1 MFKLAALRNIQWRW
15 PLLALLAGAL
25 VPLSFAPYDVWPVS
39 VLSLVA
45 LSFALYRSTG
55 KQAFWR
61 SWFFGLGLY
70 GTGASWVFVSIHQ
83 FGNVTPAFALLL
95 TLLLVVVL
103 STVFALPF
111 VVLGRWLSHSPLGI
125 LLGLPA
131 LWVVGEWVRSWLFT
145 GFPWLYLGYGHLQSW
160 LSGWAPVAGVM
171 GLSFITA
178 LTACALAYLWLGRKQ
193 KARSLIPVAVCG
205 VLWGAGY
212 GLQSVQW
219 TESYLEPVNV
229 GIVQGN
235 IPQERK
241 WDRAFLRPTFERY
254 VSMSEDLW
262 DNDWIIWPEAAMPL
276 LYHQA
281 LPFIDELRNKALQH
295 EAALITGVLYDSRED
310 YAYYNSIIGIG
321 LGSGIY
327 HKQRLVP
334 FGDYVPLR
342 AYFGP
347 VLSIFNLPMSVLEP
361 GPANQKGLQVA
372 EALIAPSI
380 CYEIAYPDTVA
391 AGAAK
396 ANILITISNDAWFG
410 ASLGPLQ
417 HMQIAQMRALETGR
431 YLIRATNNGVSAL
444 VNNKGEITGKTDQF
458 VQQTL
463 EGEVE
468 LRRGQT
474 PFMRWGSEPIVFLCL
489 LLVGVA
495 IYVLRRRRDK
505 TES

>member
-1 MFKLAALRNIQWRW
+1 MPNFSALRNIDWRW

-25 VPLSFAPYDVWPVS
+25 VPLSFAPYDFWPVAL
-39 VLSLVA
+39 LSLVA
-45 LSFALYRSTG
+45 LFFALYRSTG
-55 KQAFWR
+55 KKAFWR
-61 SWFFGLGLY
+61 SWCFGFGLY

-83 FGNVTPAFALLL
+83 FGNVSPFFALSL
-95 TLLLVVVL
+95 TVLLVIVL

-111 VVLGRWLSHSPLGI
+111 AVLGRWLSHSPLGM

-131 LWVVGEWVRSWLFT
+131 LWVIGEWIRSWLFT
-145 GFPWLYLGYGHLQSW
+145 GFPWLYLGYSHLQSA
-160 LSGWAPVAGVM
+160 LAGWAPIVGVM
-171 GLSFITA
+171 GVSFITA
-178 LTACALAYLWLGRKQ
+178 LTAGALAYLWLSRGHKVR
-193 KARSLIPVAVCG
+193 AAIPLVACG
-205 VLWGAGY
+205 MLWAAGY

-219 TESYLEPVNV
+219 TQPYLEPVKV
-229 GIVQGN
+229 GLVQGN
-235 IPQERK
+235 IPQEKK
-241 WDRAFLRPTFERY
+241 WDPAFLQTTLDRY
-254 VSMSEDLW
+254 FSMSDELW
-262 DNDWIIWPEAAMPL
+262 EDNDWVIWPEAAMPL

-281 LPFIDELRNKALQH
+281 LPFIDELRSQALEH
-295 EAALITGVLYDSRED
+295 ESALITGVLYDSREEF
-310 YAYYNSIIGIG
+310 AYYNSIIGVG
-321 LGSGIY
+321 LGAGIY

-342 AYFGP
+342 DWFGP
-347 VLSIFNLPMSVLEP
+347 VLSVFNLPMSVLEP
-361 GPANQKGLQVA
+361 GPVGQKGLQVA

-391 AGAAK
+391 AGAVD

-410 ASLGPLQ
+410 ASIGPLQ

-444 VNNKGEITGKTDQF
+444 VNSKGEITGKTHQF

-468 LRRGQT
+468 LRQGLT

-489 LLVGVA
+489 LLVAAGFVVVRKKPGA
-495 IYVLRRRRDK
+495 
-505 TES
+505 